1 MKVNNLL
8 QIDELWDYWFN
19 KSPSMQFFF
28 YMTTEGMPY
37 TYCQDFDL
45 VWILFNANLIPN
57 ISLLFH
63 HYEPAKYLRVLDVT
77 GILVLWYLLYQIWS
91 KICKIHKAMK
101 AKQFKT
107 RQKTLR
113 IAESH
118 SNKIGESWY
127 SNTLNSALFGTQNL
141 GHYSKKALIKVTVI

>member
-77 GILVLWYLLYQIWS
+77 GILVLWCQLYQIW
-91 KICKIHKAMK
+91 
-101 AKQFKT
+101 
-107 RQKTLR
+107 
-113 IAESH
+113 
-118 SNKIGESWY
+118 NKIDTKQRRQ
-127 SNTLNSALFGTQNL
+127 SNLKPDKRLQELLNLMV
-141 GHYSKKALIKVTVI
+141 IK